1 MDSTNT
7 DGTDA
12 NSNEASYTRAARRPA
27 GPRRIAAFDFDGTV
41 SKRDTLVPFVAG
53 VAGPARFAA
62 VCGRLGLSGAR
73 RRVDLMARDDVKAEL
88 ARLVFRGRTEDE
100 IRSRADR
107 YGKALL
113 ASRLR
118 SFMVDRV
125 TAHVDA
131 GHDTLFVS
139 ASLTYYIEPI
149 AHALGM
155 DAVIAVELEAI
166 DGVFTGELARPNV
179 RAHEKVVRLD
189 EWTAATGGGDRELWS
204 YGNSSGDHALLA
216 AADHAFWLGRPTKA
230 PPRVLPISAQV
241 PPPPLTPLP

>member
-1 MDSTNT
+1 VNEAETTNT
-7 DGTDA
+7 DGADTTGTD
-12 NSNEASYTRAARRPA
+12 RPA
-27 GPRRIAAFDFDGTV
+27 DRRRIAAFDFDGTV
-41 SKRDTLVPFVAG
+41 TKRDTLVPFVAQ

-100 IRSRADR
+100 IRARADR
-107 YGKALL
+107 YGTALL

-118 SFMVDRV
+118 PFMVDRV

-149 AHALGM
+149 AEALGM
-155 DAVIAVELEAI
+155 NAVIAVELETV
-166 DGVFTGELARPNV
+166 DGMFTGELARPNV
-179 RAHEKVVRLD
+179 RADEKVVRLE
-189 EWTAATGGGDRELWS
+189 EWTAATGGADRELWS

-230 PPRVLPISAQV
+230 PPRVVAISAQV
-241 PPPPLTPLP
+241 GPPPLTPLR

>member
-1 MDSTNT
+1 M
-7 DGTDA
+7 DGTDT
-12 NSNEASYTRAARRPA
+12 NRTEASDTTGGQRPA

-41 SKRDTLVPFVAG
+41 SKRDTLVPFVAQ

-73 RRVDLMARDDVKAEL
+73 RRLDLMARDDVKAEL

-155 DAVIAVELEAI
+155 NAVIAVELESI

-189 EWTAATGGGDRELWS
+189 EWMAATGGGDRELWS

-230 PPRVLPISAQV
+230 PAHVVPISAQV
-241 PPPPLTPLP
+241 APPPLTPSP

>member
-1 MDSTNT
+1 
-7 DGTDA
+7 
-12 NSNEASYTRAARRPA
+12 
-27 GPRRIAAFDFDGTV
+27 
-41 SKRDTLVPFVAG
+41 
-53 VAGPARFAA
+53 
-62 VCGRLGLSGAR
+62 
-73 RRVDLMARDDVKAEL
+73 MARDDVKAEL

-149 AHALGM
+149 ADALGM
-155 DAVIAVELEAI
+155 DAVIAVELESI

-230 PPRVLPISAQV
+230 PAHVGAHLGPGRTASTRTSLRRLPSRRLPSRHLPSRHSPDVDAVVSGTSRRPIRSGSRAVRVTDSAHG
-241 PPPPLTPLP
+241 